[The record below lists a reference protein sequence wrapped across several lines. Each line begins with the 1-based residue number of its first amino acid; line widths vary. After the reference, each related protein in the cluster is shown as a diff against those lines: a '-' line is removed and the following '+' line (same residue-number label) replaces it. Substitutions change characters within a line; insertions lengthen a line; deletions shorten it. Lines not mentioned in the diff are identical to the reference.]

1 MQKIGKENNFF
12 FKISENGGGLK
23 TDSQDDFPFDFFCY
37 FSVFITDLCFL
48 MTNTIFRFFSIFLK
62 NCSEICSFSGIGQ
75 FPHFFH
81 FCVKMKINMSIR
93 VKNEMSIAKTE
104 SLSILLCFKKK
115 NRKEKLSESCFLG
128 KNICI
133 IFFEKHPK
141 NIWKI
146 CPMWA
151 P

>member
-1 MQKIGKENNFF
+1 MMQKHSFPSNYRWNYILGSVSDVLSSFCVFVPRKMPKKPDFFNIFCKKSEFFFF

-62 NCSEICSFSGIGQ
+62 NCSEICSFSGIWQ

-93 VKNEMSIAKTE
+93 VKMR
-104 SLSILLCFKKK
+104 CQ
-115 NRKEKLSESCFLG
+115 
-128 KNICI
+128 
-133 IFFEKHPK
+133 
-141 NIWKI
+141 
-146 CPMWA
+146 
-151 P
+151 